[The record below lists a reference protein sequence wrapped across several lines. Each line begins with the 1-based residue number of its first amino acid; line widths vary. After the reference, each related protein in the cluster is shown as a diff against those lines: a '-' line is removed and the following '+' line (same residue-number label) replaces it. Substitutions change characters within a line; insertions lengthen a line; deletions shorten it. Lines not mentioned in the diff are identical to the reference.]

1 MSKTHFILLALL
13 LASALATVASTH
25 RSRKLFI
32 ALENGQTEQKRID
45 VEWGQLQLEQ
55 STWAKHALVEGIAS
69 RQLGMR
75 TPDAARTQY
84 VMPAPA
90 PAAQAAAQ
98 VAASAAAPAPA
109 GTAAATPAPAGSAA
123 AAPGVTAAAARTP
136 FATPAAAAAT
146 PIPGAAP

>member
-1 MSKTHFILLALL
+1 MSKTQFILLALL

-25 RSRKLFI
+25 RARKLFI
-32 ALENGQTEQKRID
+32 ALDNGQAEQKRID

-84 VMPAPA
+84 VTPDP
-90 PAAQAAAQ
+90 PQAAK
-98 VAASAAAPAPA
+98 VAA
-109 GTAAATPAPAGSAA
+109 AA
-123 AAPGVTAAAARTP
+123 AAPTPSVRPGAARTP
-136 FATPAAAAAT
+136 SMMPGAAPAA

>member
-84 VMPAPA
+84 VMPAPV
-90 PAAQAAAQ
+90 PAAQAAA
-98 VAASAAAPAPA
+98 S
-109 GTAAATPAPAGSAA
+109 TAAPAPAGSAA
-123 AAPGVTAAAARTP
+123 AAPGVTP
-136 FATPAAAAAT
+136 AAAT

>member
-1 MSKTHFILLALL
+1 MSKTQFILLALL

-32 ALENGQTEQKRID
+32 ALEHGQTEQKRID

-75 TPDAARTQY
+75 TPDPARTQY
-84 VMPAPA
+84 VTPKPPHAAP
-90 PAAQAAAQ
+90 
-98 VAASAAAPAPA
+98 VAASAAAFAPSV
-109 GTAAATPAPAGSAA
+109 TPG
-123 AAPGVTAAAARTP
+123 AARTP
-136 FATPAAAAAT
+136 SV
-146 PIPGAAP
+146 IPGAATVTPVPGAAP

>member
-32 ALENGQTEQKRID
+32 ALENGQAEQKRID

-55 STWAKHALVEGIAS
+55 STWATHALVEGIAS

-84 VMPAPA
+84 VTPKPSQTAP
-90 PAAQAAAQ
+90 
-98 VAASAAAPAPA
+98 VAVP
-109 GTAAATPAPAGSAA
+109 T
-123 AAPGVTAAAARTP
+123 
-136 FATPAAAAAT
+136 ATPAA
-146 PIPGAAP
+146 GAAP